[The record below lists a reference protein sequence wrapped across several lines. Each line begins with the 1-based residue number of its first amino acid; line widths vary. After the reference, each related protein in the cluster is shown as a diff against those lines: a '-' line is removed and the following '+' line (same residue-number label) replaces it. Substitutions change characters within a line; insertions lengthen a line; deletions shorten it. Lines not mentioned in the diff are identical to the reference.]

1 MKDSLTISSPT
12 VSSPLACCWARRAL
26 VPVPHGDRSNQPGW
40 IAIACREWWVVD
52 PGASRYTR
60 ELQSAYQP
68 AKGFKGPVVEIVGE
82 FDQLHCANDIDV
94 ACVASVLQVSEKPY
108 WPDSRDLRVVVRAG
122 SGHDLNLDFGAAETF
137 RLYSTLAQTLV

>member
-1 MKDSLTISSPT
+1 MFYSADTSSFSPTVFTLDSLTLD
-12 VSSPLACCWARRAL
+12 VSVIWF
-26 VPVPHGDRSNQPGW
+26 
-40 IAIACREWWVVD
+40 I
-52 PGASRYTR
+52 R
-60 ELQSAYQP
+60 ELRAPYVP
-68 AKGFKGPVVEIVGE
+68 AKGFRGPVVEIVGE

-94 ACVASVLQVSEKPY
+94 ACVASALQVSEKPY